1 MAGERRGVAWT
12 VLQWMLTVVI
22 GVGGVVMCAGPRVA
36 VREAKRQLQ
45 AAGAVAKPPD
55 VAYNLH
61 MDATEADLMAAVKTA
76 TTGDG
81 SALTGTL
88 TLLHAE
94 ETFGDERH
102 PVYGI
107 AVAGGYL
114 SCGLAA
120 AWWDTD
126 ASQYV
131 YAPLGLGDM
140 TYALPDAYEENKRI
154 YVAWIMETNWD
165 GVSPEEKYQTST
177 ITATAKQYRTV
188 GTDPTPWTVT
198 ADYSLAISGMTLTR
212 KRTHTPATGRDG
224 SPVYAHET
232 AATDAWVL
240 TEPATAAVT
249 CGAATRSIT
258 QVYNATLEVY
268 NPMLDKLTAAGLDWY
283 MHGGNSGTD
292 YATATLLWSGHEV
305 DFTGRSKVLA
315 NWTLTGNGEEITLG
329 CTNTHTADT
338 SHSIIHDSPLMIDFS
353 GFHVRDRQGNDVNN
367 VRIAGP
373 FQASPRVP
381 SSMTCSTTP

>member
-1 MAGERRGVAWT
+1 MTSKQRNAALA
-12 VLQWMLTVVI
+12 VLRVLVIIVV
-22 GVGGVVMCAGPRVA
+22 GVGGVMCAVGPRA
-36 VREAKRQLQ
+36 AWRETRRQLR
-45 AAGAVAKPPD
+45 AAGVMSEPSAQNAALHWD
-55 VAYNLH
+55 VSK
-61 MDATEADLMAAVKTA
+61 EDLMAAVKTA

-165 GVSPEEKYQTST
+165 GVSPEEKYQTSA

-283 MHGGNSGTD
+283 MHGGTSGRD
-292 YATATLLWSGHEV
+292 YGSASLNWAGHAI
-305 DFTGRSKVLA
+305 DFTGRSKTLA
-315 NWTLTGNGEEITLG
+315 NWTLSGSGDTLTLS
-329 CTNTHTADT
+329 CTNTHTADAR
-338 SHSIIHDSPLMIDFS
+338 HAVVYGSPLMIDFS
-353 GFHVRDRQGNDVNN
+353 QFYVRDRQGTPVDT
-367 VRIAGP
+367 VRIDGP
-373 FQASPRVP
+373 FQASSRIPA
-381 SSMTCSTTP
+381 SLNWSTTP